1 MKFAERTHLLRWTIL
16 QGGLALAYFWT
27 GKLGLELAFMHSHVS
42 PVWPPTG
49 LAMGAILVFGYR
61 VWPAIVL
68 GLFALTMSGVSA
80 LPWPAMLA
88 IAFGNAMEAI
98 AGAWCIRTFSGQS
111 NPLFDAKTFLWFLG
125 AGVFVCTTISAT
137 IGVASLCVAGAA
149 SWETSRQLWWT
160 WWLGDATGALLVTP
174 FVVAVFTSDFRWPPR
189 AKVVE
194 GVIVALTLALIC
206 YFVFLDPK
214 ATEFRGFSQTLLL
227 MPALAWA
234 AFHFSKLGLS
244 SAVLVVS
251 LVGVWGTAN
260 GLGPLAAND
269 ANSSLLAAQSSFGL
283 IAGTILLLA
292 ALRAQQR
299 RDEKQLRYD
308 QELLRQLIELQEQD
322 RRMVAHDIHDGL
334 MQDLVGAHML
344 VQSVPIAS
352 DAATEDSRVNRIA
365 GLLQKAINEGRRLI
379 REMRPMVLDEQG
391 VIEAIQHLIADFE
404 EHAELVIAFD
414 HDVKFE
420 RLEARLE
427 GMIFRMVQE
436 SLNNVEKH
444 AKAKYAS
451 VRITQDGGQLKIV
464 VRDDGKGFN
473 PAKVSRRRFGLRS
486 IRERARLVG
495 GTVQI
500 ESEPGKGTSVIIQ
513 LPIVTTLA
521 SRSLREES
529 DDSRFD

>member
-1 MKFAERTHLLRWTIL
+1 MKFAERHHLLRWTIL
-16 QGGLALAYFWT
+16 QVGLALAYFLT
-27 GKLGLELAFMHSHVS
+27 GKLGLTLAFMPTHVS

-49 LAMGAILVFGYR
+49 LAIGAILVFGYR
-61 VWPAIVL
+61 AWPAIVL
-68 GLFALTMSGVSA
+68 GLFALAIWEPSA
-80 LPWPAMLA
+80 RPWPAVIA
-88 IAFGNAMEAI
+88 IAFGNVLEAI
-98 AGAWCIRTFSGQS
+98 AGAWFIRTFSGQS

-125 AGVFVCTTISAT
+125 AGVFSCTTIGAT
-137 IGVASLCVAGAA
+137 IGVASLCITGAA

-206 YFVFLDPK
+206 YFTFLEPQSMDS
-214 ATEFRGFSQTLLL
+214 RGFPQVLLL

-244 SAVLVVS
+244 SAVVMVS
-251 LVGVWGTAN
+251 MVGVWSTAN
-260 GLGPLAAND
+260 GLGSLAAHD
-269 ANSSLLAAQSSFGL
+269 AHGSSLATQLSFGL
-283 IAGTILLLA
+283 VAGTILLLA

-334 MQDLVGAHML
+334 MQDIVGAHML
-344 VQSVPIAS
+344 VQSVPIALDS
-352 DAATEDSRVNRIA
+352 ADESRVNRIA

-379 REMRPMVLDEQG
+379 REMRPMVLDELG

-404 EHAELVIAFD
+404 EHAEFVIAFD
-414 HDVKFE
+414 HDVKFD

-444 AKAKYAS
+444 ANAKYAS
-451 VRITQDGGQLKIV
+451 VRLKQDGRQLTIV
-464 VRDDGKGFN
+464 VRDHGKGFN

-486 IRERARLVG
+486 IRERARLMG
-495 GTVQI
+495 GTAQI
-500 ESEPGKGTSVIIQ
+500 ESAPGKGTSVIVR

-521 SRSLREES
+521 SQSSREES

>member
-1 MKFAERTHLLRWTIL
+1 
-16 QGGLALAYFWT
+16 
-27 GKLGLELAFMHSHVS
+27 
-42 PVWPPTG
+42 
-49 LAMGAILVFGYR
+49 
-61 VWPAIVL
+61 
-68 GLFALTMSGVSA
+68 
-80 LPWPAMLA
+80 
-88 IAFGNAMEAI
+88 
-98 AGAWCIRTFSGQS
+98 
-111 NPLFDAKTFLWFLG
+111 
-125 AGVFVCTTISAT
+125 
-137 IGVASLCVAGAA
+137 
-149 SWETSRQLWWT
+149 
-160 WWLGDATGALLVTP
+160 
-174 FVVAVFTSDFRWPPR
+174 
-189 AKVVE
+189 
-194 GVIVALTLALIC
+194 
-206 YFVFLDPK
+206 
-214 ATEFRGFSQTLLL
+214 
-227 MPALAWA
+227 
-234 AFHFSKLGLS
+234 
-244 SAVLVVS
+244 
-251 LVGVWGTAN
+251 
-260 GLGPLAAND
+260 
-269 ANSSLLAAQSSFGL
+269 
-283 IAGTILLLA
+283 
-292 ALRAQQR
+292 
-299 RDEKQLRYD
+299 
-308 QELLRQLIELQEQD
+308 
-322 RRMVAHDIHDGL
+322 
-334 MQDLVGAHML
+334 ML